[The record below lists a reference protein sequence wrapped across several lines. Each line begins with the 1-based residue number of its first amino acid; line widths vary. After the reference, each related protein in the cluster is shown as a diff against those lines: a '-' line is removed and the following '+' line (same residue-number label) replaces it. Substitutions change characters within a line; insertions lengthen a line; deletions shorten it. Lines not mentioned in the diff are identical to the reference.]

1 MSDPV
6 SPLDSPSV
14 GSTSAADARR
24 LIAAGWNVDD
34 AGLWSTAG
42 MTPCEAPVALRVAE
56 ALAKVPAAPVG
67 PAASSWWTHLA
78 SSMPGTAGVGILSAI
93 ATYLVANPPPEAGL
107 SPQASEWLKWAL
119 ALVGA
124 TLLGVQVPKSMAA
137 AKG

>member
-1 MSDPV
+1 MSDTAQP
-6 SPLDSPSV
+6 SPPQDV
-14 GSTSAADARR
+14 AGTSASDARR

-34 AGLWSTAG
+34 AGLCSTAG
-42 MTPCEAPVALRVAE
+42 VAPCEAPVALRVAE
-56 ALAKVPAAPVG
+56 ALARAPVAPAK

-119 ALVGA
+119 ALLGA
-124 TLLGVQVPKSMAA
+124 VLLGVQVPKSMAA
-137 AKG
+137 SKG